1 MPSIRAMV
9 VDDEPLARGRLREL
23 LDGEGDIDVVGEA
36 GSGGEAI
43 ATIGRLRP
51 DLVFLDVQM
60 PERNGFEVLAALD
73 EPPAV
78 VVFVTAY
85 DAYALR
91 AFDVHALDYLLKP
104 FDRDR
109 FLRTLARARA
119 ALARRRGDGQVDERI
134 ASLLAEVVP
143 GRRAGT
149 WLERIAVKSGGRVRL
164 VPVGD
169 IDYVEAAGN
178 YLRLHAGTERHL
190 IRETL
195 SAFEAR
201 LDPARF
207 VRIHRSTI
215 VNIDRVRELE
225 PYFHGDYIVRLSDG
239 RRLTL
244 SRTYREHLRARLGQ
258 DI

>member
-1 MPSIRAMV
+1 MV
-9 VDDEPLARGRLREL
+9 IDDEPLARSRLREL
-23 LDGEGDIDVVGEA
+23 LDRERDIDVVGEA

-43 ATIGRLRP
+43 AAIGRLRP

-60 PERNGFEVLAALD
+60 PERNGFEVLAAL
-73 EPPAV
+73 EHAPPA

-104 FDRDR
+104 FDRHR
-109 FLRTLARARA
+109 FARALDRARA
-119 ALARRRGDGQVDERI
+119 VLERRRADGTLDERI
-134 ASLLAEVVP
+134 AALLAELAP
-143 GRRAGT
+143 GRRAAPAM
-149 WLERIAVKSGGRVRL
+149 LERIAVKRDGRVRL
-164 VPVGD
+164 VPVAD

-178 YLRLHAGTERHL
+178 YLRVYVGNERHVL
-190 IRETL
+190 RETL
-195 SAFEAR
+195 SAFAAK

-225 PYFHGDYIVRLSDG
+225 PYFHGDYIVRLADG

>member
-1 MPSIRAMV
+1 MV
-9 VDDEPLARGRLREL
+9 IDDEPLARSRLREL
-23 LDGEGDIDVVGEA
+23 LARERDIEVVGEA
-36 GSGGEAI
+36 GSGGEAV
-43 ATIGRLRP
+43 ALIGQLRP

-60 PERNGFEVLAALD
+60 PERNGFEVLASLEHA
-73 EPPAV
+73 PPA

-109 FLRTLARARA
+109 FARALGRARA
-119 ALARRRGDGQVDERI
+119 ALERRRADGRLDERI
-134 ASLLAEVVP
+134 AALLSDLVP
-143 GRRAGT
+143 ARPPATPR
-149 WLERIAVKSGGRVRL
+149 LERVAVKSNGRVRL
-164 VPVGD
+164 VPVAE
-169 IDYVEAAGN
+169 IDYIEAAGN
-178 YLRLHAGTERHL
+178 YLRIYVGTERHV

-195 SAFEAR
+195 SAFEAK

-225 PYFHGDYIVRLSDG
+225 PYFHGDYIVRLADG